1 MNRRAL
7 GARGEVL
14 AGDWY
19 AERGY
24 TVLDRNWRCRQGE
37 LDLVLER
44 DGVVVFCEVKTRTSD
59 AFGIGAEA
67 VDPREAA
74 ADPAPGRRVARRAHD
89 RRARELRFDVVSIL
103 APRDAAADPRG
114 ARSRVLSGVGSLAC
128 RRAQRRCASR
138 CQQPVCQWRRSSGAS

>member
-1 MNRRAL
+1 MTRRAL
-7 GARGEVL
+7 GAHGEGM

-19 AERGY
+19 IERGY
-24 TVLDRNWRCRQGE
+24 TVLDRNWRTRQGE

-67 VDPREAA
+67 VTREKQLRI
-74 ADPAPGRRVARRAHD
+74 RRLATEWLTAHD

-103 APRDAAADPRG
+103 VPRDGVPTLDVFEAAF
-114 ARSRVLSGVGSLAC
+114 
-128 RRAQRRCASR
+128 
-138 CQQPVCQWRRSSGAS
+138 

>member
-7 GARGEVL
+7 GARGEGL

-19 AERGY
+19 RERGY
-24 TVLDRNWRCRQGE
+24 TVLDRNWRSRAGE

-67 VDPREAA
+67 VGREKQARIRRLAA
-74 ADPAPGRRVARRAHD
+74 AWLGEHHRH
-89 RRARELRFDVVSIL
+89 ARELRFDVVSIL
-103 APRDAAADPRG
+103 APRDVPPTVDVIEAAF
-114 ARSRVLSGVGSLAC
+114 
-128 RRAQRRCASR
+128 
-138 CQQPVCQWRRSSGAS
+138 